1 MTANPSI
8 DPARFLHDQL
18 AAVSS
23 DLLRDL
29 LTTFIN
35 ALMGAEVDVVCALRM
50 ASPARNG

>member
-18 AAVSS
+18 AAASP

-35 ALMGAEVDVVCALRM
+35 ALMVRRSTWSAAPRM